1 MLRGFY
7 KNVLPAIMA
16 AALTGACTSARK
28 AQTTLAQDA
37 ATETMQAAATLSAKG
52 ERTPVPLDEGPLEI
66 VTPQATF
73 TPTSTPTIDIVH
85 IDFPSQPGAFTS
97 KLSDRSTAPLA
108 EKQRAIG
115 DSFNRNIFERPF
127 DAQNMEYQP
136 YIDIAPG
143 AELSL
148 DPPWVYV
155 SIFLEDA
162 PPSDAQAVYAVE
174 LDLNVD
180 GRGDWLITASTPLNE
195 EWSTKGVRAYLDSNG
210 DVGGETPAQAED
222 PPYLGDGYETLLFDE
237 GSGIDPDAVFSR
249 ILSEPVTTVQ
259 FALNHSIIANDRTF
273 MWGVWAF
280 GGSIQPERFEYNDT
294 LTLEEAGSPASPDRY
309 YPLKELSSVDSTCR
323 WVQGI
328 VPRKGMPSSCGY
340 QP

>member
-1 MLRGFY
+1 MLRGLY
-7 KNVLPAIMA
+7 RNVLPVIVA
-16 AALTGACTSARK
+16 ATLTGACTSARR
-28 AQTTLAQDA
+28 AQTTLAPDA

-52 ERTPVPLDEGPLEI
+52 ERTPAPHDSSLLEV

-85 IDFPSQPGAFTS
+85 IDFPSQPGAYTS

-108 EKQRAIG
+108 EKQRSIG
-115 DSFNRNIFERPF
+115 DSFDRNIFERPF

-136 YIDIAPG
+136 WIDIAPG

-155 SIFLEDA
+155 SIYLEGA

-180 GRGDWLITASTPLNE
+180 GRGDWLITASTPLSE
-195 EWSTKGVRAYLDSNG
+195 EWSTKGVRAYIDSNG

-222 PPYLGDGYETLLFDE
+222 PPYQGDGYETLLFDE
-237 GSGIDPDAVFSR
+237 GSGIDPDAVRSNVHVGR
-249 ILSEPVTTVQ
+249 VG
-259 FALNHSIIANDRTF
+259 H
-273 MWGVWAF
+273 WW
-280 GGSIQPERFEYNDT
+280 
-294 LTLEEAGSPASPDRY
+294 
-309 YPLKELSSVDSTCR
+309 
-323 WVQGI
+323 
-328 VPRKGMPSSCGY
+328 
-340 QP
+340 

>member
-1 MLRGFY
+1 MLQGFF
-7 KNVLPAIMA
+7 KRVLPLIVAVSLA
-16 AALTGACTSARK
+16 VACTSTRK
-28 AQTTLAQDA
+28 AQTTLASDA
-37 ATETMQAAATLSAKG
+37 ATETMQAAATLSARA
-52 ERTPVPLDEGPLEI
+52 ERTPASLESGSLEV
-66 VTPQATF
+66 VTPQATL

-85 IDFPSQPGAFTS
+85 IDFPSQPGAYTS
-97 KLSDRSTAPLA
+97 KLSDRSSAPLA
-108 EKQRAIG
+108 DENRAIG

-127 DAQNMEYQP
+127 TAETMEYQA

-148 DPPWVYV
+148 DPPWVYI
-155 SIFLEDA
+155 SIFLEEP
-162 PPSDAQAVYAVE
+162 PPSDEKVVYAVE

-180 GRGDWLITASTPLNE
+180 GRGDWLLTASTPLSDN
-195 EWSTKGVRAYLDSNG
+195 WSTKGVQAYLDSNG
-210 DVGGETPAQAED
+210 DVGGDNPTQVDDTPNE
-222 PPYLGDGYETLLFDE
+222 GNGYETLLFNE

-249 ILSEPVTTVQ
+249 ILTEPSTTVQ

-280 GGSIQPERFEYNDT
+280 GESIQPERFEYNDSI
-294 LTLEEAGSPASPDRY
+294 TLEEAGSPISTNRH
-309 YPLKELSSVDSTCR
+309 YPLKGLYSVDSTCR

-328 VPRKGMPSSCGY
+328 VPRREMPSICGY